1 VRGGEMRRKCILKG
15 CWNYFN
21 RVDNRRSTRP
31 PTVSFG
37 VFPPS
42 RILPSAPSLVILQRR
57 TCTCLQALRHVSPH
71 PIRKNEDFFRIFHP
85 DFMDPQ
91 GEISRWTKTVED
103 TKPPELQQPTENAVG
118 PMPTPDPVI
127 KRLVSRPKQDGLD
140 PAKSSSPSASGPIGS
155 DRSLEPTTERTFVS
169 K

>member
-1 VRGGEMRRKCILKG
+1 MSGRCILKG

-31 PTVSFG
+31 PTFSFG

-42 RILPSAPSLVILQRR
+42 RILPSAPSLVI
-57 TCTCLQALRHVSPH
+57 SPK
-71 PIRKNEDFFRIFHP
+71 KNMHLPAGFAPRLTASHAQKRGFFQNFSP
-85 DFMDPQ
+85 DFMDPR
-91 GEISRWTKTVED
+91 GEISRWTKTVRD

-140 PAKSSSPSASGPIGS
+140 PAKSSSPSASVPIGS